1 MQPSSLHSGD
11 VVRGLAGPA
20 LAAGLSA
27 GAIVF
32 AGSALADEPAGTIW
46 VDDSCPDGEVLDPD
60 GQRDATPCWRAAIV
74 SNRARGGGRISV
86 RAHPETASRAP
97 TYRITSELPDPGDF
111 ATIDGPKGTRL
122 AISSNALSFALFNVS
137 GTTYAGTYVL
147 AEATVPSAN
156 KVTLQP
162 APTFQAGV
170 HLALRI
176 TQSAAP
182 GNTFW
187 HVSPVAAVAGQ
198 VVTLATPVPPGFEYD
213 PTADKSYV
221 FAFAPR
227 RGLRMAGLELDGSG
241 LVPPTYVGAS
251 LYGVRLN
258 YCVSCE
264 FELVLRSFRT
274 PSTSNLQPGSATGM
288 HAHVGFDNR
297 FRLVS
302 ITSGSANLADQELD
316 AQTAGEWRATS
327 CMAAGFGPKL
337 EYSTYMHVPEIVSE
351 GAFVRGWK
359 LQGVLASSF
368 GSLTGSGAGA
378 TGCAITLGSSYNRI
392 ELARCNGN
400 GRRGFA
406 WAGTNRI
413 GLWFSDQRNRS
424 NSIGQVIAHGNGVAD
439 VQVFKSD
446 TGNAIELAEVD
457 SAVRVMDAGR
467 LRLGRLSA
475 RPDMSHPSPAHGLGS
490 CAGRVSPSG
499 PQLGPS

>member
-1 MQPSSLHSGD
+1 M
-11 VVRGLAGPA
+11 RGLAGPA

-27 GAIVF
+27 GAMVV
-32 AGSALADEPAGTIW
+32 AGSAQADELAGTIW
-46 VDDSCPDGEVLDPD
+46 VDASCPEGEVLDPD
-60 GQRDATPCWRAAIV
+60 GQRDATACWRAAIV
-74 SNRARGGGRISV
+74 SNRVRGGGRISV
-86 RAHPETASRAP
+86 RARPDAAGRSP
-97 TYRITSELPDPGDF
+97 TYKITSELPDPGDF
-111 ATIDGPKGTRL
+111 AAIDVPKGTRL
-122 AISSNALSFALFNVS
+122 AVSSNALSFALFTVS
-137 GTTYAGTYVL
+137 GTTYPGTYAL
-147 AEATVPSAN
+147 AEATVPGTN

-162 APTFQAGV
+162 APTFRAGV

-187 HVSPVAAVAGQ
+187 HVSPVTAVAGQ
-198 VVTLATPVPPGFEYD
+198 VVTLATPVPPGFEHD
-213 PTADKSYV
+213 PTSDKSYV

-227 RGLRMAGLELDGSG
+227 RGLRMTGLELDGSG

-251 LYGVRLN
+251 LYGVRLD

-264 FELVLRSFRT
+264 FDLVLRSFRT
-274 PSTSNLQPGSATGM
+274 PSTSNLQLGSATGM

-316 AQTAGEWRATS
+316 AQTAGEWHAIS

-337 EYSTYMHVPEIVSE
+337 EYSTYMRVPEIVSE

-368 GSLTGSGAGA
+368 GSLTGNGAGA

-392 ELARCNGN
+392 DLARCNGN

-406 WAGTNRI
+406 WAGTNRV
-413 GLWFSDQRNRS
+413 GLWFSDQGNRG
-424 NSIGQVIAHGNGVAD
+424 NSIGQVTAHGNGVAD

-446 TGNAIELAEVD
+446 TGNTIGLAEVD
-457 SAVRVMDAGR
+457 SATRVMGAGG
-467 LRLGRLSA
+467 LHLGRLSA
-475 RPDMSHPSPAHGLGS
+475 RPNMSHPSADPSLVA
-490 CAGRVSPSG
+490 CAGRVSRSG
-499 PQLGPS
+499 LRPGPN